1 MMIIQKKIVLGTT
14 PSPSPSRAVA
24 RKSSARGGRPQG
36 AQTQQ
41 QLQQLQ
47 QQRQEQREKIKFMN
61 RNTIILDD
69 DSEKGRVVYYT
80 AKQNFEEKKF
90 RSHDCS
96 PNCLFKIA
104 HNLKMY
110 SPTAKPLLSGW
121 ERQIAKQKL
130 KRLVFYRAPCGR
142 RLRNTN
148 EVYEYLKM
156 TNCRLG
162 IECFDFD
169 EKLHCLAE
177 YVTEKAIFSIADIS
191 NGLEGMPIPC
201 VNCYDETKPPPCE
214 YSANRIPTEGV
225 NLVTD
230 PEFMCGC
237 DCTNDCI
244 DKETCA
250 CQQLTLAGAR
260 FSNPNT
266 PPEQVGYQYKRLH
279 EQISGGIY
287 ECNPNCKCSKK
298 TCLNRVVQHPIQ
310 NKLQLFKTFNMGWG
324 LRATSDIPKGTFIC
338 IYAGYLLTDE
348 KANTDHGDEYFADL
362 DYIELVEQL
371 KNGYESDAPEISD
384 PESDYDPN
392 EDSPDGDQD
401 FMPSGGQST
410 RNTRSV
416 RSTRNSKSVDQLMER
431 ASLKED
437 AKKDRDKGSTSRSGS
452 DDEDTREKISLM
464 PDSSLMEN
472 CEDAPN
478 SKFTSLRKLYGK
490 NESVY
495 VMDAKICGNIG
506 RYFNHSCDPNMFVQN
521 VFVDTHDLRF
531 PWVAFF
537 SSRYIKAGTEL
548 TWDYNY
554 EVGSIKDKVLY
565 CECGSTKCRIRL
577 L

>member
-1 MMIIQKKIVLGTT
+1 M
-14 PSPSPSRAVA
+14 AH
-24 RKSSARGGRPQG
+24 
-36 AQTQQ
+36 TQQ
-41 QLQQLQ
+41 QIQQLQ

-90 RSHDCS
+90 HPHECS

-121 ERQIAKQKL
+121 ERQIAKQKM
-130 KRLVFYRAPCGR
+130 KRVVFYRAPCGR

-162 IECFDFD
+162 IDCFDFD

-177 YVTEKAIFSIADIS
+177 YVMEKVFYTIPDIS

-201 VNCYDETKPPPCE
+201 VNSYDETKPPPCE

-230 PEFMCGC
+230 SEFMCGC

-279 EQISGGIY
+279 EQISAGIY

-298 TCLNRVVQHPIQ
+298 TCLNRVVQQPIQ

-324 LRATSDIPKGTFIC
+324 LRATTDIPKGTFIC

-371 KNGYESDAPEISD
+371 KNGYESDAPEMTD

-392 EDSPDGDQD
+392 EDSPDGDRD
-401 FMPSGGQST
+401 FLPSGSHSSG
-410 RNTRSV
+410 NTRSV
-416 RSTRNSKSVDQLMER
+416 RSTRSSKSVEQLMER
-431 ASLKED
+431 ANLKES
-437 AKKDRDKGSTSRSGS
+437 AKKNQDKGSKSTSRSGS
-452 DDEDTREKISLM
+452 DDEDTREKINLM
-464 PDSSLMEN
+464 PDSILD

-478 SKFTSLRKLYGK
+478 SKYCSLRKLYGK

-548 TWDYNY
+548 SWDYNY
-554 EVGSIKDKVLY
+554 EVGSIKDKVLF